1 MTNGGS
7 VVKFGLSPV
16 LMTLVLAAAAS
27 LMAACVASPAEAPTP
42 EPRSETTEVPATPA
56 PSTEDSGPRGSC
68 GAGKG
73 ESQVGRRTQTSRL
86 RATHSLD
93 RASATARTATG
104 AEPYR

>member
-56 PSTEDSGPRGSC
+56 PSTEGSGI
-68 GAGKG
+68 
-73 ESQVGRRTQTSRL
+73 RL
-86 RATHSLD
+86 NLR
-93 RASATARTATG
+93 
-104 AEPYR
+104 